1 MWVTPVNKHIK
12 VEMSADLALYLVSEN
27 GDIGNVLLAQSVN
40 NHEDNFRPIE
50 FESDLVD
57 GEVLVKA
64 EKIILFDNIRVL
76 IKNDRLLT
84 CNFPGI
90 GEIYIELIAELR
102 AKRKQLMLINIDE
115 DILID
120 SDFLVFK
127 YQSKYYVEQYSLK

>member
-1 MWVTPVNKHIK
+1 
-12 VEMSADLALYLVSEN
+12 MSADLALYLVSEN

>member
-1 MWVTPVNKHIK
+1 
-12 VEMSADLALYLVSEN
+12 MSDKLVLYLVSEN

-102 AKRKQLMLINIDE
+102 AKRKQLI
-115 DILID
+115 
-120 SDFLVFK
+120 STKTF
-127 YQSKYYVEQYSLK
+127 